1 MTRIVPTEW
10 LSLEEERSLVEALL
24 SRTPFS
30 SSAERLWQIVYP
42 GYALAL
48 FEISAGNT
56 LHLHLQPTGDP
67 ICPACGKAC
76 ARIKDSSER
85 TITEASFLGVERTL
99 VHLKIR
105 RVRCECGCCRTERIT
120 WLDPHCR
127 YTRRLASEVQTALR
141 CGRSVSE
148 VSLSFDLNWKA
159 VKTLDKEQ
167 LKFLFDDP
175 DVSGLRR
182 MAIDE
187 FAIHKGHK
195 YATAFMDLDTG
206 KVFYVV
212 KGKTQKAIEVVFEWL
227 KDKGVADQIECVA
240 VDMNA
245 GFPAMVKKHLP
256 KATLV
261 YDLFHVMQH
270 FTRDVLIEGRKF
282 LFKEKSQALSAAAG
296 DGDAPN
302 VGTTPKDV
310 RKAKREA
317 KKELRGAEWL
327 MVRSINTLLES
338 ARERLGNL
346 IKDNAM
352 LAALYPIAEQLRG
365 IWRATSRE
373 EAAALLAELTELLDA
388 IAEQFS
394 FQPAR
399 LFAAMLRR
407 RSSGI
412 VEACTHRVGTNRLEG
427 ANNKI
432 KVLKRIAYGFR
443 DFEYFALKIKGLLPG
458 KGRSPWDRLSNG
470 RVVVGN
476 AIRDTQLWGGPTS
489 IETSLAR

>member
-1 MTRIVPTEW
+1 MNRIVPSEC
-10 LSLEEERSLVEALL
+10 LSLEEERSLIEALL

-30 SSAERLWQIVYP
+30 SSGERLWQIVYP
-42 GYALAL
+42 GYSLAR
-48 FEISAGNT
+48 FDISPGST
-56 LHLHLQPTGDP
+56 LDLHLEPAGDP

-76 ARIKDSSER
+76 THIKDSSKR
-85 TITEASFLGVERTL
+85 TVKEASFLGVERTL
-99 VHLKIR
+99 VHLNIR
-105 RVRCECGCCRTERIT
+105 RVRCNCGCRRTERIT
-120 WLDPHCR
+120 WLDPNCR
-127 YTRRLASEVQTALR
+127 YTRRLALEVQTALR
-141 CGRSVSE
+141 SGRSISE
-148 VSLSFDLNWKA
+148 VSCSFNLNWKA
-159 VKTLDKEQ
+159 VKGLDKDQ

-175 DVSGLRR
+175 DVSSLRR

-195 YATAFMDLDTG
+195 YATAFMDLDAG

-212 KGKTQKAIEVVFEWL
+212 KGKTQNAIEVVFQWL

-282 LFKEKSQALSAAAG
+282 LFKEKSKALSAAAEAEASNAG
-296 DGDAPN
+296 S
-302 VGTTPKDV
+302 TPMDL

-327 MVRSINTLLES
+327 MVRSIDALLES

-365 IWRATSRE
+365 IWRAASRE
-373 EAAALLAELTELLDA
+373 NAAALLAELTELLDA
-388 IAEQFS
+388 IAEQFN

-412 VEACTHRVGTNRLEG
+412 VAACTHRVGTNRLEG

-443 DFEYFALKIKGLLPG
+443 DFEYFALKIKGMLPG
-458 KGRSPWDRLSNG
+458 KGRSPWDRLSHG

-476 AIRDTQLWGGPTS
+476 AIRETQLWDGA
-489 IETSLAR
+489 TSL

>member
-1 MTRIVPTEW
+1 
-10 LSLEEERSLVEALL
+10 
-24 SRTPFS
+24 
-30 SSAERLWQIVYP
+30 
-42 GYALAL
+42 
-48 FEISAGNT
+48 
-56 LHLHLQPTGDP
+56 
-67 ICPACGKAC
+67 
-76 ARIKDSSER
+76 
-85 TITEASFLGVERTL
+85 
-99 VHLKIR
+99 
-105 RVRCECGCCRTERIT
+105 
-120 WLDPHCR
+120 
-127 YTRRLASEVQTALR
+127 
-141 CGRSVSE
+141 
-148 VSLSFDLNWKA
+148 
-159 VKTLDKEQ
+159 
-167 LKFLFDDP
+167 
-175 DVSGLRR
+175 
-182 MAIDE
+182 
-187 FAIHKGHK
+187 
-195 YATAFMDLDTG
+195 MDLDAG

-212 KGKTQKAIEVVFEWL
+212 KGKTQNAIEVVFQWL

-282 LFKEKSQALSAAAG
+282 LFKEKSKALSAAAEAEASNAG
-296 DGDAPN
+296 S
-302 VGTTPKDV
+302 TPMDL

-327 MVRSINTLLES
+327 MVRSIDALLES

-365 IWRATSRE
+365 IWRAASRE
-373 EAAALLAELTELLDA
+373 NAAALLAELTELLDA

-412 VEACTHRVGTNRLEG
+412 VAACTHRVGTNRLEG

-443 DFEYFALKIKGLLPG
+443 DFEYFALKIKGMLPG
-458 KGRSPWDRLSNG
+458 KGRSPWDRLSHG

-476 AIRDTQLWGGPTS
+476 AIRETQLWDGA
-489 IETSLAR
+489 TSL